1 MEDDSLYEIFHIL
14 SRIIAVFA
22 IIILIIG
29 LIIRFN
35 QNKPTIQSFITNQK
49 PTIAIPSEKSIT
61 ETIST
66 SAAEL
71 NLKGPFVC
79 NFSSPGA
86 TVSAFVKD
94 NNAYGQFK
102 EQSKT
107 SSILL
112 KGDCIYSWANSS
124 IEGEKL
130 CGLFPYIS
138 IFGQTPLVNLL
149 GNNQVLSLVGRFG
162 LNQSMIPSILD
173 SCKKEE
179 IKDESV
185 FNLPKNVIFKE
196 SKTK

>member
-1 MEDDSLYEIFHIL
+1 MQNDSIYNIFHIL

-49 PTIAIPSEKSIT
+49 PTIEIPSEKSIT

-71 NLKGPFVC
+71 NLKGPFIC

-94 NNAYGQFK
+94 NNAYGK
-102 EQSKT
+102 LEQQTKT
-107 SSILL
+107 TLILL
-112 KGDCIYSWANSS
+112 KGDCIYSWASSS

-130 CGLFPYIS
+130 CGLSPYIS
-138 IFGQTPLVNLL
+138 IFGKMPIANLL
-149 GNNQVLSLVGRFG
+149 GNSQLLSLVGGFG
-162 LNQSMIPSILD
+162 INQSMIPSILN

-179 IKDESV
+179 INNERV
-185 FNLPKNVIFKE
+185 FNLPKNVVFKE
-196 SKTK
+196 KKI